1 MKRPPDM
8 LIVAGLSIVLIDDA
22 YVFPEYDGQ
31 RLMIEVQD
39 EGLYLTEYL
48 TGKPMPWNEL
58 SQNQLS
64 RMANHL
70 DILYNI
76 SLKHNQN

>member
-1 MKRPPDM
+1 MRPPDL
-8 LIVAGLSIVLIDDA
+8 LIVAGLSIVLIDDM

-31 RLMIEVQD
+31 KVMIEVKD
-39 EGLYLTEYL
+39 EGLYLTEWI
-48 TGKPMPWNEL
+48 TGKPLPWTDL
-58 SQNQLS
+58 SQTQLS

>member
-1 MKRPPDM
+1 MRPPDL
-8 LIVAGLSIVLIDDA
+8 LIVAGLSIVLIDDM

-31 RLMIEVQD
+31 KLMIEVKD
-39 EGLYLTEYL
+39 EGLYLTEWL
-48 TGKPMPWNEL
+48 TGKPIPWPDL
-58 SQNQLS
+58 SKNQLY